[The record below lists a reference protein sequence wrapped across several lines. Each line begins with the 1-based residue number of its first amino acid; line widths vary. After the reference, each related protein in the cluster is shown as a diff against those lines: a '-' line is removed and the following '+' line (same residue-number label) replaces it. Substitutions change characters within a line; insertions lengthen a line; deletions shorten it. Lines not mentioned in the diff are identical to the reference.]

1 MSGHFQYLPIQNW
14 LKAAEHKPKHLPIF
28 LLDAYQS
35 VIGKGIR
42 CVCSVTG
49 KTCLMKLRSILSLSF
64 LKAEPEVNISSKV

>member
-14 LKAAEHKPKHLPIF
+14 HKAAEHKPKHLPIF

-42 CVCSVTG
+42 CLFSNRENMPHEIKVYIKPV
-49 KTCLMKLRSILSLSF
+49 F
-64 LKAEPEVNISSKV
+64 SKSTT